1 VAALPA
7 LLAVERL
14 TKRFGGITANAGIS
28 LEVHRGDIVGLM
40 GPNGAGKTTLF
51 DVISGYAAP
60 DEGRVFFDERE
71 ITGHRPW
78 EISKC
83 GMGRTFQRLRPF
95 PNLTFLE
102 NVLVGALART
112 ANLRRARE
120 EARRCL
126 ALVGL
131 EDMADQK
138 AYAASTGQRR
148 RIELARALAI
158 APRLLL
164 LDEPTAGV
172 DPGATGE
179 MADLIRRLRA
189 EEGVTLFVIEHNIP
203 LLMEL
208 SDSVIALN
216 LGEKIA
222 EGPPAEVGRDPRVV
236 DAYLGD
242 ARAER

>member
-1 VAALPA
+1 MAALPA

-60 DEGRVFFDERE
+60 DQGRVFFDERE

-78 EISKC
+78 EISKR

-131 EDMADQK
+131 EEMADQK

-158 APRLLL
+158 VPRLLL

-189 EEGVTLFVIEHNIP
+189 EEGVTLFIIEHNIP

>member
-1 VAALPA
+1 MSA
-7 LLAVERL
+7 LLKVERL
-14 TKRFGGITANAGIS
+14 TKRFGGITANARIS
-28 LEVHRGDIVGLM
+28 LEVRQGAVVGLM

-51 DVISGYAAP
+51 DLISGYTAP
-60 DEGRVFFDERE
+60 DEGRIFFDEGE
-71 ITGHRPW
+71 ITRRRPYA
-78 EISKC
+78 ISKR

-112 ANLRRARE
+112 ADLVKARE

-131 EDMADQK
+131 EAMAEQK

-148 RIELARALAI
+148 RIELARVLAI
-158 APRLLL
+158 RPRLLL

-172 DPGATGE
+172 DPGAIEE
-179 MADLIRRLRA
+179 MAQLIRHLRDR
-189 EEGVTLFVIEHNIP
+189 EGVTLFIIEHNIP

-208 SDSVIALN
+208 SDTVIALH

-222 EGPPAEVGRDPRVV
+222 EGSPEEVGRDPRVI

-242 ARAER
+242 GHAGG

>member
-1 VAALPA
+1 MAA

-28 LEVHRGDIVGLM
+28 LEVRRGEIVGLM

-51 DVISGYAAP
+51 DAISGYATP
-60 DEGRVFFDERE
+60 DAGRVFFDGRE
-71 ITGHRPW
+71 ITGRRPDQ
-78 EISKC
+78 ISKR
-83 GMGRTFQRLRPF
+83 GLGRTFQRLRPF

-112 ANLRRARE
+112 ASLGRGRA

-131 EDMADQK
+131 EEMAEQK

-179 MADLIRRLRA
+179 MAELIRRLRDR
-189 EEGVTLFVIEHNIP
+189 EGVTLFIIEHNIP

-208 SDSVIALN
+208 SDTVVALN

-222 EGPPAEVGRDPRVV
+222 EGPPAEVGRDRRVI

-242 ARAER
+242 SRAGR